1 MGLSLVVIKD
11 KAAIAINNNQL
22 MRWEMNFMSKRPE
35 DDEQK
40 IPLPYVL
47 TLIVLGSL
55 LLVELFS

>member
-1 MGLSLVVIKD
+1 
-11 KAAIAINNNQL
+11 
-22 MRWEMNFMSKRPE
+22 MSKRPE